1 MRGGRTGA
9 TAPRWEGRDAGG
21 RARALF
27 EDVQPARKSMA
38 RTSRVADLG
47 YVVVAS
53 RINSLLA
60 RYRGVQDRVGDGS

>member
-1 MRGGRTGA
+1 VLV
-9 TAPRWEGRDAGG
+9 PKKDEH
-21 RARALF
+21 
-27 EDVQPARKSMA
+27 SA

-60 RYRGVQDRVGDGS
+60 RYCGVQDRIGDGS